1 MHILSTRTGGLAVV
15 TLAALALTS
24 LLAAACGGDD
34 DNTTP
39 TKAATTAAASVSA
52 ATTAASS
59 TAATSPTSATI
70 PANIGK
76 DDKAQLTG
84 AGATFPAPVYQ
95 AWFDDYNHGVAKG
108 VQVNYQPVGSGGGI
122 NQFTAKTVDFGA
134 SDAAMSDDE
143 LAKAPDAQHVPTVIG
158 AITVAYNLSGL
169 SKPLQLDGPAIAG
182 IYLGTIKTWDDPAI
196 KALNPDAKL
205 PSSGIVVVYRSDS
218 SGTSYNFT
226 DYLSKVS
233 PDWKSKVGTT
243 KAPNWPVGQG
253 GKGNDG
259 VTNVVKQTPNAIGY
273 VELQYARANNVAFA
287 DVKNKAGKFVTP
299 SVDSASAS
307 AAGVTLPDD
316 YRTTITDASGDGAY
330 PITAMTYLLVY
341 KSAGKCS
348 QQQPLVD
355 FLWWAYHD
363 QSAQKTVKDLSYAP
377 LPAQVLPKVEATLK
391 SLKCD
396 DGSKPSLKST

>member
-1 MHILSTRTGGLAVV
+1 MHILSTRKGGLAVAA
-15 TLAALALTS
+15 LSALALAS
-24 LLAAACGGDD
+24 LVTVACGGGD

-39 TKAATTAAASVSA
+39 TKAATTAAASASA
-52 ATTAASS
+52 ATTASS
-59 TAATSPTSATI
+59 TGTSGTSTI
-70 PANIGK
+70 PANVGK

-95 AWFDDYNHGVAKG
+95 AWFDDYNKSVAKG

-122 NQFTAKTVDFGA
+122 SQFTAKTVDFGA

-158 AITVAYNLSGL
+158 AITVAYNLNGL
-169 SKPLQLDGPAIAG
+169 SKPLQLDGPTIAG
-182 IYLGTIKTWDDPAI
+182 IYLGAIKKWNDPAI
-196 KALNPDAKL
+196 AALNSGVNL
-205 PSSGIVVVYRSDS
+205 PGAGIVVVYRSDS

-233 PDWKSKVGTT
+233 SDWKTKVGTN

-273 VELQYARANNVAFA
+273 VELQYAKANNMAFA

-307 AAGVTLPDD
+307 AAGVILPDD
-316 YRTTITDASGDGAY
+316 YRTTITDASGDAAY

-341 KSAGKCS
+341 KSTGKCS

-363 QSAQKTVKDLSYAP
+363 QSAQKTVKDLYYAP

-396 DGSKPSLKST
+396 DGSKVSLKAP

>member
-1 MHILSTRTGGLAVV
+1 MHILSKRKGGLAAVAISALA
-15 TLAALALTS
+15 LAALFGAG
-24 LLAAACGGDD
+24 CGGDD

-39 TKAATTAAASVSA
+39 TKAATTAAASASA
-52 ATTAASS
+52 ATSGT
-59 TAATSPTSATI
+59 TSATI

-95 AWFDDYNHGVAKG
+95 AWFDDYNKGVAKG

-158 AITVAYNLSGL
+158 AITVAYNISGL
-169 SKPLQLDGPAIAG
+169 SKPLQLDGPTIAG
-182 IYLGTIKTWDDPAI
+182 IYLGTIKKWNDPAI
-196 KALNPDAKL
+196 AALNAGASL
-205 PSSGIVVVYRSDS
+205 PNADIVVVYRSDS

-233 PDWKSKVGTT
+233 PDWKTKVGTN

-273 VELQYARANNVAFA
+273 VELQYAKANNVAFA

-341 KSAGKCS
+341 KSTGKCS

-363 QSAQKTVKDLSYAP
+363 QSAQKTVKDLYYAP

-396 DGSKPSLKST
+396 DGSKPSLKAP